1 MPNKYNRHENYEV
14 LNLIGYGL
22 SKFGFDF
29 VHMFNFK
36 TKSDFYKYI
45 VDIGIAETVG
55 TVKNRQ
61 DLFDGMET
69 TGSRKGWWQ
78 KGPIY
83 KHRKDYIDSLFG
95 DLNAKEYVEV
105 IKLSIKEALIKSGKP
120 TKEIKINASPI
131 IYSRFKNM
139 QKTGAEAE
147 YFFLNNYKDIEQF
160 ADSDI
165 EDARLLGDG
174 YDFQLTSTNSLYL
187 AEIKGIRHDTGH
199 IRMTKNE
206 FDKAK
211 KYKEEYVLVII
222 HSLELLPKMITV
234 FDPVN
239 NIEFERRIIKSE
251 QIYFQSAVSHWENH
265 TYD

>member
-1 MPNKYNRHENYEV
+1 MPDKHNRHANYEV
-14 LNLIGYGL
+14 LNFIGYGL

-29 VHMFNFK
+29 VHAFNFK
-36 TKSDFYKYI
+36 TKSDFYNYI
-45 VDIGIAETVG
+45 VDIGIAETIG

-69 TGSRKGWWQ
+69 TGLRKGWWQ
-78 KGPIY
+78 KGPVY

-95 DLNAKEYVEV
+95 NLNVKDYAEV
-105 IKLSIKEALIKSGKP
+105 VKLSIKETLLKTGK
-120 TKEIKINASPI
+120 TTDELEIKASPI
-131 IYSRFKNM
+131 IRSRFKNM

-147 YFFLNNYKDIEQF
+147 YYFLNNYKEIDQF
-160 ADSDI
+160 SNSDI

-174 YDFQLTSTNSLYL
+174 YDFQLTSSNTLYL
-187 AEIKGIRHDTGH
+187 AEIKGVRLSNGH

-211 KYKEEYVLVII
+211 EFKNEYALVVI

-234 FDPVN
+234 FNPAN
-239 NIEFERRIIKSE
+239 TIEFERRVITSE
-251 QIYFQSAVSHWENH
+251 QVYFQSAVSNWK
-265 TYD
+265 

>member
-1 MPNKYNRHENYEV
+1 
-14 LNLIGYGL
+14 
-22 SKFGFDF
+22 
-29 VHMFNFK
+29 MFNFRTK
-36 TKSDFYKYI
+36 TDFYKYI

-61 DLFDGMET
+61 DLFDGMEPS
-69 TGSRKGWWQ
+69 GPRKGWWQ
-78 KGPIY
+78 KGSIY

-95 DLNAKEYVEV
+95 DLNVKEYAEV
-105 IKLSIKEALIKSGKP
+105 TKLSIKETLIKDGKP

-139 QKTGAEAE
+139 QKTGTEAE
-147 YFFLNNYKDIEQF
+147 CFFLNNYRNIEQF
-160 ADSDI
+160 VDSDI

-187 AEIKGIRHDTGH
+187 AEIKGIRFDTGH

-206 FDKAK
+206 FNKAK
-211 KYKEEYVLVII
+211 AFRKEYVLVII

-239 NIEFERRIIKSE
+239 NIEFQRRIIKSE
-251 QIYFQSAVSHWENH
+251 QIYFQSTISHWENH
-265 TYD
+265 SCTYLQNIKN